1 MGNAEEQMPM
11 GVWVVASA
19 KRISFRTF
27 STLRSAV
34 HSPKAETYDRSAAQR
49 NNSIVDPRRQEE
61 DRTDP

>member
-27 STLRSAV
+27 STFSV

>member
-27 STLRSAV
+27 STFSVRPFTV
-34 HSPKAETYDRSAAQR
+34 PKPKLT
-49 NNSIVDPRRQEE
+49 
-61 DRTDP
+61 TDQLLSEITL